1 MKYLLPTIFLAL
13 SSGHALASVDAL
25 GKAQAFAEL
34 TPQKALEQSHQWHRT
49 GEATVRVMPDAIHAE
64 FADGSKA
71 EVPTEDDFL
80 LSIAPYEQ
88 VTHGCT
94 YHVPTG
100 CQGEMANKAMMVEI
114 TDTQTNEVIQSGM
127 VKTQK
132 DGFIDFWMPK
142 NGNYQF
148 TFTYNGKT
156 ASEVLSTEGNSR
168 TCITTMQ
175 LL

>member
-1 MKYLLPTIFLAL
+1 MKYLLPALLLSL
-13 SSGHALASVDAL
+13 SSAQALANTD
-25 GKAQAFAEL
+25 AQAFSKL
-34 TPQKALEQSHQWHRT
+34 SPQAALKQSHQWHRT
-49 GEATVRVMPDAIHAE
+49 GEATVRIMPDAIYAE

-71 EVPTEDDFL
+71 TVPIEEEFL
-80 LSIAPYEQ
+80 LSIAPFEN

-94 YHVPTG
+94 FHVPTG
-100 CQGEMANKAMMVEI
+100 CQGEMVNKAMTVEI
-114 TDTQTNEVIQSGM
+114 TDTQTNEVVQSGM

-148 TFTYNGKT
+148 TFTYQGKT
-156 ASEVLSTEGNSR
+156 ATEVLSTKGNSR

-175 LL
+175 LI

>member
-1 MKYLLPTIFLAL
+1 MKHLLPTLLLAL
-13 SSGHALASVDAL
+13 STQAMANID
-25 GKAQAFAEL
+25 AQAFAEL
-34 TPQKALEQSHQWHRT
+34 SPQDALAQSHQWHRT
-49 GEATVRVMPDAIHAE
+49 GEATVRIMPDAIHAE

-71 EVPTEDDFL
+71 TVPVKEEFL
-80 LSIAPYEQ
+80 LSIAPYET

-94 YHVPTG
+94 FHVPTG
-100 CQGEMANKAMMVEI
+100 CQGEMVNKAMMVEI
-114 TDTQTNEVIQSGM
+114 KDTQTSKVVQSGM

-142 NGNYQF
+142 DGRYEF
-148 TFTYNGKT
+148 TFTYQGKT
-156 ASEVLSTEGNSR
+156 ATEVLSTESGQR